1 VTHRPLTFAA
11 AVDPDTIGLFFALLA
26 VLAAAGTA
34 AVLACSVAARLS
46 PRAGRWWAGT
56 RPEVARSA
64 LPLAFAVALTATL
77 GSLYFSEVANFPPC
91 RLCWFQRIA
100 MYPLSLLLGIALVRR
115 DAGVR
120 PYGIALALAGLP
132 VSAWHVLVERFP
144 SLESGSCDPTA
155 PCTVRWVD
163 VWGFATLP
171 LMALVGFATV
181 ATLLAVR
188 PEEP

>member
-1 VTHRPLTFAA
+1 MPAA
-11 AVDPDTIGLFFALLA
+11 YAAVVDPDTMGLFFALLA

-34 AVLACSVAARLS
+34 AVVACAAGARLS
-46 PRAGRWWAGT
+46 PAARRWWAGA
-56 RPEVARSA
+56 RADVARSA

-77 GSLYFSEVANFPPC
+77 GSLYFSEVAHFPPC
-91 RLCWFQRIA
+91 RLCWFQRVA
-100 MYPLSLLLGIALVRR
+100 MYPLALLLGVALVRR

-144 SLESGSCDPTA
+144 SLDAGSCDPTV

-163 VWGFATLP
+163 VWGFVTLP
-171 LMALVGFATV
+171 LMAMVGFAAV
-181 ATLLAVR
+181 ATLLAIR
-188 PEEP
+188 PEER